1 MVSCVGDSVDP
12 SSTKTVRLKV
22 EVVEGHSLSK
32 ISSILLMVR
41 PEDDWMEEE
50 SGAAFYSEE
59 KAASVV
65 RSRLGSEEK
74 ATALLW

>member
-59 KAASVV
+59 KATSVV